1 LKPLWNAVGPELRA
15 LLARYGPQ
23 IAAGSKTALAEFRAQ
38 LARLIPTAITRL
50 PQNARLEALNAL
62 APVLKQMPVAVQ
74 QQLVKMR
81 AQEILKP
88 AGAYVGSY
96 DPKTG
101 ILTVKDTATM
111 TSLYKQLKL
120 GGTPAGTS
128 YPGQLTNLPGNA
140 TVGLKNKAKVPGASS
155 PNSVG
160 PSVDINI
167 PGFNVKKIKPATHAT
182 K

>member
-1 LKPLWNAVGPELRA
+1 LRA

-38 LARLIPTAITRL
+38 LARLIPTTITRL
-50 PQNARLEALNAL
+50 PQSARLGALNAL
-62 APVLKQMPVAVQ
+62 TPVLREMPVAVQ

-88 AGAYVGSY
+88 GGAYVGSY

-120 GGTPAGTS
+120 GGTPARTS
-128 YPGQLTNLPGNA
+128 YQGQLTKLPGNA
-140 TVGLKNKAKVPGASS
+140 TVGLKNKSTIPGASS

-160 PSVDINI
+160 PSVDIKI
-167 PGFNVKKIKPATHAT
+167 PDFNVKKVKPATHAAT
-182 K
+182 